1 MRAWFKR
8 EFTDL
13 CFWITVVTAVGSIA
27 YGYSTIR
34 SSQVR
39 VEEKTAAL
47 EVRLDKISTRL
58 DNLIDMHIKERAQ
71 DGASLK

>member
-1 MRAWFKR
+1 VKTWLQQRFN
-8 EFTDL
+8 DL
-13 CFWITVVTAVGSIA
+13 LFWITVVTSVASIT

-58 DNLIDMHIKERAQ
+58 DNLIDLHVHERAQ
-71 DGASLK
+71 GASLK